1 MAGTAFEK
9 RIFDE
14 LAHIKEELDEIKEHM
29 VDVDTILSDEER
41 ILIAESFEHEKEGKL
56 VSLTEFEKELGI

>member
-14 LAHIKEELDEIKEHM
+14 LAHIKE
-29 VDVDTILSDEER
+29 
-41 ILIAESFEHEKEGKL
+41 GKL
-56 VSLTEFEKELGI
+56 LSLTEFEKELLAKKATKIVGVASFSIYNL

>member
-9 RIFDE
+9 RVFDE

-29 VDVDTILSDEER
+29 IDVDTILSDKER
-41 ILIAESFEHEKEGKL
+41 A
-56 VSLTEFEKELGI
+56 VSLIKILNIL

>member
-9 RIFDE
+9 KIFEE

-29 VDVDTILSDEER
+29 VDADTILSEEER
-41 ILIAESFEHEKEGKL
+41 ILIKESFEHEKEGKL

>member
-9 RIFDE
+9 KIFEE

-29 VDVDTILSDEER
+29 VDADTILSVEER
-41 ILIAESFEHEKEGKL
+41 ILIKESFEHEKEGKL